1 MGTDLLG
8 HMHVIV
14 AHRVAHSAPRTLPRT
29 HAQVSSRGPIACVL
43 DAGPLN
49 NYTNGIVG
57 SAFPSSGLPD
67 HVVSVFGWGEEAGVK
82 YW

>member
-1 MGTDLLG
+1 
-8 HMHVIV
+8 
-14 AHRVAHSAPRTLPRT
+14 
-29 HAQVSSRGPIACVL
+29 VL